1 MLHDC
6 ICALAPNR
14 ASEKAGQAKDAA
26 KDTASQYF
34 PTHLVLFGLPPF
46 VAPLPYNVL

>member
-26 KDTASQYF
+26 KDAVKDSAE
-34 PTHLVLFGLPPF
+34 PCKHCK
-46 VAPLPYNVL
+46 